1 MNRTSRELVGRH
13 FPDDSDN
20 TSTDTPPTNISVDGD
35 FFIDAA
41 AQLPGPR
48 CASHELSAELRS
60 VAKKKNGETHDKSN
74 RNLLFPPSVIQ
85 RTLVRDK
92 IKRVLGCNCKLCSSV
107 RGRDLLTDE
116 ILTDAITTEDGDE
129 QRKLFALLVFIGAG
143 FAARHVCSFHTRGW
157 DITAREASIRSE
169 LFEPLGSATRGI
181 FPSPA
186 EVTNIFIATFKQT
199 WPLFSTPMMKIGN
212 HVTSLS
218 GENLPFLNE
227 RPLDADTS
235 SFGSMYVF
243 EIHPEFRGP
252 NVPVSRLFVDDDRDT
267 ANLSSD

>member
-1 MNRTSRELVGRH
+1 MNRRSTSRELVGRH

-20 TSTDTPPTNISVDGD
+20 TLTETPSPNISIDGE

-48 CASHELSAELRS
+48 CASHELSTELRG
-60 VAKKKNGETHDKSN
+60 VAKKKNGKAHDKSDE
-74 RNLLFPPSVIQ
+74 NLLFPPSIIQ
-85 RTLVRDK
+85 KTLVREN
-92 IKRVLGCNCKLCSSV
+92 IKRVLGCNCVLCSSV

-116 ILTDAITTEDGDE
+116 ILTDAITTDDGDE
-129 QRKLFALLVFIGAG
+129 QRRLFALLVFIGAG

-157 DITAREASIRSE
+157 DITAREASIKSE
-169 LFEPLGSATRGI
+169 LFEPLRSATRGI
-181 FPSPA
+181 FPPPA
-186 EVTNIFIATFKQT
+186 EITHIFIAIFKKA
-199 WPLFSTPMMKIGN
+199 WPLFSTPLMKIGN

-252 NVPVSRLFVDDDRDT
+252 NVPVSRLYVWS
-267 ANLSSD
+267 LLGHH